1 MEIHLVVVKP
11 FDAFLRGDVITD
23 SARISNI
30 LSGERAH
37 YVVRVA
43 ARRTL
48 ILTECTIYVKHME
61 SKAMIVLSCYQETS
75 SV

>member
-43 ARRTL
+43 AR
-48 ILTECTIYVKHME
+48 MPGGD
-61 SKAMIVLSCYQETS
+61 
-75 SV
+75 